1 MTPFLIASPINPDQ
15 TVPSSLAMDQSDQL
29 ACLYILCVRS
39 NPEAGGGMILWNVN
53 IRVQDYTVSQLRRSQ
68 SESTLM
74 CSFLYRYL

>member
-1 MTPFLIASPINPDQ
+1 
-15 TVPSSLAMDQSDQL
+15 
-29 ACLYILCVRS
+29 VRS